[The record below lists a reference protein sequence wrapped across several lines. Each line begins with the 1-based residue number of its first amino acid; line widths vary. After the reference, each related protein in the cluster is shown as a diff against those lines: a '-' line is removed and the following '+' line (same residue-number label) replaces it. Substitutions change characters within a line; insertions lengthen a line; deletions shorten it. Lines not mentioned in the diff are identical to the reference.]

1 MLAGMKR
8 LISAGHAALS
18 VVCLAAAVT
27 AALFPRIAKAAEF
40 PSVTVVATVP
50 EAALDGSATGLL
62 TFARTGDTSNNL
74 TVNYILGGSAAKW
87 TDYYRLPE
95 GDMPVAVTIP
105 AGAASTTLAITANGN
120 STGANPETALF
131 TLSADPSYSVG
142 AANAAAVTI
151 VAAGAATAPLSPTVP
166 VASVVPANAAGS
178 GSAPGG
184 NEMDDTNLVLAAVGD
199 HALRVLAPT
208 LLELRQITTK
218 APDPAIVS
226 SWNLVG
232 ANGQPVSPA
241 PTRFTV
247 TVDGQ
252 TVAVTAVGFR
262 RRVFYAPLKAYDL
275 RLDNALYLRLAQPV
289 ADGQAVEVTN
299 PDGQIWASSDIFT
312 VAADPLRYSPA
323 IHVNQEGYV
332 PSFPKKAMIAYYLGA
347 MGEMP
352 VTAAGFSIIDV
363 TTDAVVFQGAL
374 TQRQDVGYQTT
385 PAPYQNV
392 YVADFGSFV
401 TPGEYRLQVAGMGT
415 SLPFVINDGIAMAFA
430 RTYALGMYGQR
441 SGSAATLPYTRFT
454 HAADHTAPAQVPAS
468 DSDPQFAFTWNCIA
482 GYAGVANANNPAQ
495 TAPLLTSAA
504 KALYPF
510 VNTGSID
517 VS

>member
-95 GDMPVAVTIP
+95 GDMPVAGTIPAGAASTTLAITARANSTGANPETAVFTLSADPSYSVGAANTAAVTIAAAAAAIPSVSVVATVPNASLDGTATGLLTFSRTGATSGNLAVNYTLGGTAVKWIDYYRLPEGDMPVAVTIP
-105 AGAASTTLAITANGN
+105 AGAASTTLAITAKGN

-142 AANAAAVTI
+142 AANAATVTI

-218 APDPAIVS
+218 APDPAIV
-226 SWNLVG
+226 
-232 ANGQPVSPA
+232 
-241 PTRFTV
+241 
-247 TVDGQ
+247 
-252 TVAVTAVGFR
+252 
-262 RRVFYAPLKAYDL
+262 Y
-275 RLDNALYLRLAQPV
+275 
-289 ADGQAVEVTN
+289 
-299 PDGQIWASSDIFT
+299 
-312 VAADPLRYSPA
+312 
-323 IHVNQEGYV
+323 
-332 PSFPKKAMIAYYLGA
+332 
-347 MGEMP
+347 
-352 VTAAGFSIIDV
+352 
-363 TTDAVVFQGAL
+363 
-374 TQRQDVGYQTT
+374 
-385 PAPYQNV
+385 
-392 YVADFGSFV
+392 
-401 TPGEYRLQVAGMGT
+401 
-415 SLPFVINDGIAMAFA
+415 
-430 RTYALGMYGQR
+430 
-441 SGSAATLPYTRFT
+441 
-454 HAADHTAPAQVPAS
+454 
-468 DSDPQFAFTWNCIA
+468 
-482 GYAGVANANNPAQ
+482 
-495 TAPLLTSAA
+495 
-504 KALYPF
+504 
-510 VNTGSID
+510 
-517 VS
+517 